1 MSNVIDFLERLGQD
15 AQLRDASQEE
25 LELVLACARID
36 SELQAAI
43 LAKDQERLEVL
54 LGSINVC
61 CMVNPGK
68 EDDDEEDDA
77 EENPSRGGG
86 EISTHLA
93 SRAMGSAA

>member
-15 AQLRDASQEE
+15 AHLRDASQED
-25 LELVLACARID
+25 LELALASARID
-36 SELQAAI
+36 PELQAAI
-43 LAKDQERLEVL
+43 LAKDQEQLEVL
-54 LGSINVC
+54 LGSVNVC

-86 EISTHLA
+86 GITTHLK